1 MRGLWRRLLV
11 EERGQDLIEYAL
23 LTAAIGFAAI
33 AVWDRVRASIGNAY
47 GVYETE
53 VNNIWETPNPSGS

>member
-1 MRGLWRRLLV
+1 LHRLVV

-23 LTAAIGFAAI
+23 LTAAIGLAAI
-33 AVWDRVRASIGNAY
+33 AVWDGVRAAIGNAY